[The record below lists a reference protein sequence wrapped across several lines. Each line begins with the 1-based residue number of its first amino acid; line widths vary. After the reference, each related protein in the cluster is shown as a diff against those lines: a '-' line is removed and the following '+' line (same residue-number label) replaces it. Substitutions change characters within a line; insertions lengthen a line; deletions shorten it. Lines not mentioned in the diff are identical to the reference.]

1 MKKDLLVEHWM
12 NTTPL
17 FISPSISIESAAA
30 MFCDHAITE
39 IPVVFEGCIQ
49 GVVSIY
55 DLFKNLRT
63 GNVDKTVA
71 TIMHHHYATAFAGTY
86 MHDIHQVPVYVVD
99 GNMGELVGELTTKEL
114 ILFQHYL
121 THTVKQ
127 MNEVVKWYELV
138 FDTAYEGLTVVDD
151 QGVIQLFNQAYSRY
165 VGVAKEAAIGKK
177 ADEVIENTR
186 LPVVL
191 KTGIPER
198 SQPHRLQGQN
208 LVVHRIPI
216 WKNNRVIGAAGILVY
231 EGVSEIYQVI
241 QKMEQLDK
249 NSQIDRPL
257 IGSNNTEMETVKF
270 EDILGES
277 RSLSQAKKIARK
289 AAASSAPVLLTGESG
304 VGKEQ
309 FAKAIH
315 DASAVQ
321 SGSFISVNCAAIPD
335 GLMESELF
343 GYAKGA
349 FTGAHREGK
358 PGKFELAHQGTI
370 FLDEIGDMPFKMQAK
385 ILRVLQ
391 DKKIER
397 VGGKKSI
404 SVQFR
409 LITATNK
416 NLQQMVRDGDFRED
430 LYYRLYVIP
439 IHIPPLRER
448 MGDLP
453 ILIAHKLQQLAK
465 HYKETEKTIDQ
476 QVLQTMKQHHWP
488 GNVRELMNVIE
499 RLFVLTDGNHITFDH
514 LPDSMQESFSL
525 VTNKRKALSH
535 IHQKKELIEEVAK
548 QEQEAIEQSLKQVQG
563 NKTKAAK
570 LLGVSRSTLYNKL
583 ARYKKL

>member
-1 MKKDLLVEHWM
+1 MER
-12 NTTPL
+12 
-17 FISPSISIESAAA
+17 S
-30 MFCDHAITE
+30 
-39 IPVVFEGCIQ
+39 
-49 GVVSIY
+49 
-55 DLFKNLRT
+55 T
-63 GNVDKTVA
+63 GK
-71 TIMHHHYATAFAGTY
+71 
-86 MHDIHQVPVYVVD
+86 
-99 GNMGELVGELTTKEL
+99 LVGELTTKEL

-121 THTVKQ
+121 THTLKQ
-127 MNEVVKWYELV
+127 INEVVKWYELI

-216 WKNNRVIGAAGILVY
+216 WKDNRIIGAAGILVY
-231 EGVSEIYQVI
+231 EGVSEIYRVI

-249 NSQIDRPL
+249 NSKVDRPL
-257 IGSNNTEMETVKF
+257 ISSDNTEMGTVKF

-315 DASAVQ
+315 DASTVQ

-343 GYAKGA
+343 GYEKGA
-349 FTGAHREGK
+349 FTGADREGK

-370 FLDEIGDMPFKMQAK
+370 FLDEIGDMPFNMQAK

-397 VGGKKSI
+397 VGGKKST

-416 NLQQMVRDGDFRED
+416 NLQQMVRDGEFRED

-465 HYKETEKTIDQ
+465 HYNETEKTIDQ
-476 QVLQTMKQHHWP
+476 QVLQWMKQHHWP

-499 RLFVLTDGNHITFDH
+499 RLFVLTDGDHITFEH
-514 LPDSMQESFSL
+514 LPDSMKESFFL
-525 VTNKRKALSH
+525 VKNKSKTRSH
-535 IHQKKELIEEVAK
+535 IHQKKELIEEAAK
-548 QEQEAIEQSLKQVQG
+548 QEQEAIEQTLKQVQG